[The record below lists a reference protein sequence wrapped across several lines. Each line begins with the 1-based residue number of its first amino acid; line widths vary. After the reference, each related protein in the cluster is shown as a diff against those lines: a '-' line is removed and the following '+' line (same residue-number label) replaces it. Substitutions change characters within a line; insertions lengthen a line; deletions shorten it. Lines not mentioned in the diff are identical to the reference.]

1 MVNLLLIAWVPNG
14 APAIRRRFSGAAV
27 TLTKRIAIAAGVMA
41 VAVSLAG
48 CATGPRPFS
57 FEEQIGF
64 DKAVGGDITGVPPGL
79 RFYGPA
85 DYGYPGQQSYVPPP

>member
-1 MVNLLLIAWVPNG
+1 MV
-14 APAIRRRFSGAAV
+14 RRRFAGAFSGAAV
-27 TLTKRIAIAAGVMA
+27 TLTRRIAIAAGVMA

-79 RFYGPA
+79 HFYGPA
-85 DYGYPGQQSYVPPP
+85 DYVYLGQQSYVPPP

>member
-1 MVNLLLIAWVPNG
+1 MV
-14 APAIRRRFSGAAV
+14 RRRFAGAFSGAAV
-27 TLTKRIAIAAGVMA
+27 TLTRKIAIAAGVMA

-85 DYGYPGQQSYVPPP
+85 DYVYPGHQSYVPPP